1 MNLRQ
6 KLRAIAV
13 LASITALIVAGI
25 LVYSQRLTADMERKI
40 AASQTI
46 IKESAQL
53 GVLAFNATQSGSTT
67 DRQQWLIRAPVL
79 VGQLTSDVDWTR
91 EESALLGHLADLV
104 KLVQRDLEELAGA
117 KTPPLPEYER
127 RLRGQVI
134 VFSQAMTADAREL
147 ATTVLVQ
154 GKLARE
160 RANTFALPLAILLA
174 LAVPVIAIW
183 IVLTITPILNRM
195 QATIE
200 QLARGDLSSRMNLTG
215 NDELSA
221 LGQSF
226 DDMASSLQQSHS
238 LLSQEIAARMASEA
252 EVRLLNADL
261 ARRVEARTAELALAR
276 DELEQAHQRAREA
289 SYLEQNQQG
298 ESAIGTDAQQP
309 LRETAPQSFGELIA
323 AYQGLLDAA
332 LERQVYKVEN
342 RVAEQMKTLVSK
354 MGRLRIG
361 PRDVMDIHIHA
372 MQGKTRDLSTQQ
384 RHAHMEEARYLLLE
398 TMGNLVTHY
407 RMLTMRPSPGE
418 ATQ

>member
-195 QATIE
+195 QAV
-200 QLARGDLSSRMNLTG
+200 
-215 NDELSA
+215 
-221 LGQSF
+221 
-226 DDMASSLQQSHS
+226 
-238 LLSQEIAARMASEA
+238 LLSEAMRGEGGQLRNNKGERFMEKYAPNKMELASRDVVSRAEQTEINEGRGCGTEGTYRPVLRIAPAAER
-252 EVRLLNADL
+252 
-261 ARRVEARTAELALAR
+261 ARR
-276 DELEQAHQRAREA
+276 
-289 SYLEQNQQG
+289 
-298 ESAIGTDAQQP
+298 
-309 LRETAPQSFGELIA
+309 
-323 AYQGLLDAA
+323 
-332 LERQVYKVEN
+332 
-342 RVAEQMKTLVSK
+342 
-354 MGRLRIG
+354 
-361 PRDVMDIHIHA
+361 
-372 MQGKTRDLSTQQ
+372 
-384 RHAHMEEARYLLLE
+384 
-398 TMGNLVTHY
+398 
-407 RMLTMRPSPGE
+407 
-418 ATQ
+418 